1 MTDLTPSSQ
10 RFSDALRALLPPEDA
25 PATAYPASF
34 RRVAELLLLRTTWFM
49 GAAPHRFTEV
59 EFYWN
64 GRNHGDT
71 FTHGDPMQ
79 REFAR
84 WYHHRTA
91 GEYRGGTYKGL
102 DIAFG
107 APDVAAGILIR
118 GVERLDGD
126 RALIDGP
133 CMCVDHLLALTSSP
147 SVQSLA
153 ESFDRSVDA
162 PASGTSPSYLVVS
175 DSPHAAPGV
184 FESTRVGL
192 TLKRGASEARQ
203 RFVAMPYR
211 FLSEPSRIKKGRLN
225 LVVSL
230 HRQGMSAGEISKLTG
245 STSAQVAKYAAQFEA
260 GKGLDPKTFNKDLG
274 NDELCQLFGACD
286 GLVKAM
292 IASNAKPQ
300 GAQLGL
306 DLGAAKGDSTG

>member
-1 MTDLTPSSQ
+1 MTDLTPNGP
-10 RFSDALRALLPPEDA
+10 RFSDALRTLLPADDA

-107 APDVAAGILIR
+107 APDVAAGVLIR

-126 RALIDGP
+126 RSLIDGP
-133 CMCVDHLLALTSSP
+133 CMCVDHLLSLTGSA

-162 PASGTSPSYLVVS
+162 PAGGTSPSYLTVS
-175 DSPHAAPGV
+175 EAPHAAPGV
-184 FESTRVGL
+184 FESPRVGL
-192 TLKRGASEARQ
+192 TLKRGASDARQ
-203 RFVAMPYR
+203 RFIAMPYR

-230 HRQGMSAGEISKLTG
+230 HRQGMSAGEIAKLTG
-245 STSAQVAKYAAQFEA
+245 STTSQISKYAAQYEA
-260 GKGLDPKTFNKDLG
+260 GKGQDPKTFNKDLG

-286 GLVKAM
+286 ALVKTMYPA
-292 IASNAKPQ
+292 IATR
-300 GAQLGL
+300 GA
-306 DLGAAKGDSTG
+306 